1 MTSNY
6 EGGLSGLVNLGN
18 TCYMNSAIQCLS
30 NTEELT
36 DYFLSKSFV
45 NDYNKT
51 KKTAGLAKEW
61 YKLLNGLHEEN
72 CVVSPKSFHRTIV
85 EISDECG
92 IHFGFTNQ
100 NDVQEFLVF
109 FVDGL
114 HEALSKEVV
123 ITISGKVVN
132 PLDKMALEAM
142 TNWKRFFKDSYSK
155 VIQLFYG
162 QTVSRIFV
170 ENEVRSSN
178 YSPIC
183 FFTVPL
189 PTPSSMSREVS
200 RNAPINLIDCFEEF
214 TRPEQLNGDNQ
225 WKDDDGNK
233 HNAVKK
239 IDVWDFPKI
248 LIVCLKRFDNF
259 GRKRGDFVD
268 FPIDNLDLTN
278 YCVGYNKFTS
288 HFELTG
294 ICNHSGGAGFGHY
307 YSYCKYKDGNWYE
320 FNDRSVSKINSNSI
334 ITNAA
339 YCLFYR
345 KKKL

>member
-30 NTEELT
+30 HTEELT

-51 KKTAGLAKEW
+51 KKTSGLAKEW

-85 EISDECG
+85 EVSEECG

-123 ITISGKVVN
+123 ITISGKVIN
-132 PLDKMALEAM
+132 PIDKMALEAM
-142 TNWKRFFKDSYSK
+142 NNWKRFFKDSYSK

-170 ENEVRSSN
+170 DNQVRSSN

-189 PTPSSMSREVS
+189 PTPGSMSREVS
-200 RNAPINLIDCFEEF
+200 RNSPINLIDCFEEF
-214 TRPEQLNGDNQ
+214 TRPEHLNGDNQ

-233 HNAVKK
+233 HDAVKK
-239 IDVWDFPKI
+239 IDVWDFPQI
-248 LIVCLKRFDNF
+248 LIICLKRFDNF
-259 GRKRGDFVD
+259 GRKRGDLVD
-268 FPIDNLDLTN
+268 FPVDNLDLTN
-278 YCVGYNKFTS
+278 YCIGYNKFKS
-288 HFELTG
+288 YFELTG
-294 ICNHSGGAGFGHY
+294 VCNHSGGAGFGHY

-320 FNDRSVSKINSNSI
+320 FNDRSVSKINSNSLV
-334 ITNAA
+334 TNAA

>member
-1 MTSNY
+1 MTTNY
-6 EGGLSGLVNLGN
+6 DGGLSGLVNLGN

-30 NTEELT
+30 HTEELT
-36 DYFLSKSFV
+36 QYFLSKTFV
-45 NDYNKT
+45 NDFNKD
-51 KKTAGLAKEW
+51 KKTSRLAKEW

-72 CVVSPKSFHRTIV
+72 CVVSPKSFHRAIV
-85 EISDECG
+85 EVSNECG

-114 HEALSKEVV
+114 HEALSKEVI

-132 PLDKMALEAM
+132 PIDKMALEAM
-142 TNWKRFFKDSYSK
+142 TNWKKFFKNSYSK

-170 ENEVRSSN
+170 DNKVRSSN

-183 FFTVPL
+183 FFTL
-189 PTPSSMSREVS
+189 PIPNQTT
-200 RNAPINLIDCFEEF
+200 RNGPQINVIDCFEEF
-214 TRPEQLNGDNQ
+214 TKPEHLTGDNK
-225 WKDDDGNK
+225 WKDDDNVA
-233 HNAVKK
+233 HDAVKK
-239 IDVWDFPKI
+239 IDIWDFPKV
-248 LIVCLKRFDNF
+248 LIICLKRFDNF
-259 GRKRGDFVD
+259 GRKRGDLID

-278 YCVGYNKFTS
+278 YCVGYNKFKS

-294 ICNHSGGAGFGHY
+294 VCNHSGGAGFGHY

-320 FNDRSVSKINSNSI
+320 FNDRSVRKIEESSI
-334 ITNAA
+334 VTSAA

-345 KKKL
+345 KKNL